1 MEASPLKPALQ
12 HSISTPSAVSA
23 TLSQQTPKP
32 SKIIQLQYRLSMEGR
47 IILCPY
53 SEMMNRYLPI
63 PPRPV
68 PHFQLTT
75 GLRDMMD
82 DLRRNQTTEVNMYEH
97 LTTTLNRWLKL
108 ADADKKP
115 KFRVVIS
122 GNKSD
127 PDDWTKQ
134 RIDGGVYEDDE
145 KPTEDHPPKW
155 EALELGIEV
164 KRHHSCDFFSDE
176 YQKGYSPNSEVS
188 KSALG
193 QAMSYSSLVFFH
205 QHRTHHFSILIFGT
219 KARIV
224 RWDRAGLLFTNA
236 FDYFDEPQ
244 KLGEFL
250 WRYAQMDSV
259 DRGHDPTVTR
269 VVAKGDEDTLMD
281 TRAKVSRK
289 VEKVVVDDEIRKL
302 FDETVSTHGPRHILR
317 VQGKKFLVG
326 KPHTYTTVLAG
337 RGTRG
342 YIAIDLDDPKGP
354 FVFLKDTWRV
364 VGEGLDE
371 EGKVLLDLNSP
382 DEQDQRGRKYIPTL
396 VCHGDLEGRWQ
407 KTDSQDFWLTRNP
420 NSDQKCPMRTHQ
432 HYRLVVKE
440 VGLPISNFR
449 NGREMVTLISHGVAA
464 HGYGYKKGYMHRDI
478 SAGNLLIFVRQDVVN
493 GQLKE
498 ERHGLLTDWEL
509 AKKLADKGPRQLER
523 TGTWQFL
530 AVDILNNPSKP
541 VEVWHEMESWFH
553 LTLWLAVQYLPHNVQ
568 NVAVFMS
575 EFFDDAAKPD
585 DGSTH
590 QKCGT
595 LKRTSMETGRIRS
608 AAGTRFKFGAQD
620 DPFVPHAIN
629 KVLAQLARA
638 FSYRYQEQ
646 ELLRTNAEPW
656 LEGDVADLTPA
667 QLKALENIDDQVR
680 FEELLLE
687 YINGPGW
694 PENDKTAPQV
704 SLSEREPFPSSY
716 PIRGSKRPP
725 SDGTADLDVP
735 QPKHP
740 AVAGPSGSRPKRG

>member
-1 MEASPLKPALQ
+1 
-12 HSISTPSAVSA
+12 
-23 TLSQQTPKP
+23 
-32 SKIIQLQYRLSMEGR
+32 
-47 IILCPY
+47 
-53 SEMMNRYLPI
+53 
-63 PPRPV
+63 
-68 PHFQLTT
+68 
-75 GLRDMMD
+75 
-82 DLRRNQTTEVNMYEH
+82 MYEH

-134 RIDGGVYEDDE
+134 RIDGGVYKDNE

-164 KRHHSCDFFSDE
+164 KRHHTCDFFSDE
-176 YQKGYSPNSEVS
+176 YQKGYSPNSKASEG
-188 KSALG
+188 ALG

-236 FDYFDEPQ
+236 FDCFDDPQ

-269 VVAKGDEDTLMD
+269 VVANGYEDTLMD
-281 TRAKVSRK
+281 ERAKVSRK
-289 VEKVVVDDEIRKL
+289 VEEVVVDDEIRKL

-371 EGKVLLDLNSP
+371 EGKVLADLNSP

-509 AKKLADKGPRQLER
+509 AKKLTDKGPRQLER

-553 LTLWLAVQYLPHNVQ
+553 LTLWLAVQYLPHNYEEVAEFMYEYFDATQKVQ
-568 NVAVFMS
+568 GGYTCGILKATTMESGVIRYATKPL
-575 EFFDDAAKPD
+575 EF
-585 DGSTH
+585 
-590 QKCGT
+590 GT
-595 LKRTSMETGRIRS
+595 
-608 AAGTRFKFGAQD
+608 QD
-620 DPFVPHAIN
+620 DPFFPHAMN
-629 KVLAQLARA
+629 TVVYTLADI
-638 FSYRYQEQ
+638 FSYRYKQIVP
-646 ELLRTNAEPW
+646 RPRVR
-656 LEGDVADLTPA
+656 GPPPGLTQV

-694 PENDKTAPQV
+694 PENDKTKPQV

-716 PIRGSKRPP
+716 CRTRGSKRPP